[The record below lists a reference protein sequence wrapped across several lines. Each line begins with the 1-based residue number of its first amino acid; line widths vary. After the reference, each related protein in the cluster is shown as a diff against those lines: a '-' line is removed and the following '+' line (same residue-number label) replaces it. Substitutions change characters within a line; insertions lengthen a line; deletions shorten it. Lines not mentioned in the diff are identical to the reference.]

1 MSLMSFETAFRYVH
15 FRVCVHYAMSHL
27 MMRRWSIA
35 DTVQSGVRLK
45 NLSFSPQSRAG
56 CSLQYAFLFATQSR
70 CVYISTTVYFVAG
83 CLLYH
88 KACYCVAMQQKKTT
102 RTLLGVW
109 FPHLF
114 LFFLNTK
121 LCSISTS
128 AIIRTMFHGALKDKH
143 SSRKT
148 PCREYKLSVVALTS
162 AAHNESLKCERLKM
176 QKDRRRPDTCHPFHP
191 EVSLTQRENS
201 PSCFTLFNEIPPTHF
216 APPICL
222 YPPLSLGELN
232 GVRWSYKSHPVSCG
246 NSALRPPDTAPQVT
260 RAGPSSPSW
269 TWIGSAWLGMQR
281 CHRKQV
287 PSPYNAC
294 PIPTNHLHSP

>member
-1 MSLMSFETAFRYVH
+1 
-15 FRVCVHYAMSHL
+15 
-27 MMRRWSIA
+27 
-35 DTVQSGVRLK
+35 
-45 NLSFSPQSRAG
+45 
-56 CSLQYAFLFATQSR
+56 
-70 CVYISTTVYFVAG
+70 
-83 CLLYH
+83 
-88 KACYCVAMQQKKTT
+88 MQQKKTT

-191 EVSLTQRENS
+191 EVSHRERTARHALLS
-201 PSCFTLFNEIPPTHF
+201 LIK
-216 APPICL
+216 
-222 YPPLSLGELN
+222 YPPLI
-232 GVRWSYKSHPVSCG
+232 
-246 NSALRPPDTAPQVT
+246 LRPPFVCIL
-260 RAGPSSPSW
+260 PS
-269 TWIGSAWLGMQR
+269 L
-281 CHRKQV
+281 
-287 PSPYNAC
+287 
-294 PIPTNHLHSP
+294 